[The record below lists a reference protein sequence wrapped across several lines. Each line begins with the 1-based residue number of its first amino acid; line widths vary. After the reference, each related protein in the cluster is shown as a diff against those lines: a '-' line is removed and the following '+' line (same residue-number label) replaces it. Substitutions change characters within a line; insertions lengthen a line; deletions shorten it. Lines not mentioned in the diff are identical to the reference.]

1 MIIERIDSNRL
12 LITLKSDD
20 LDAFEVDADTLNM
33 ENKDQAFLIR
43 EIISLAFVK
52 VGLHPNLKRLYVETL
67 PYGNGCFLL
76 VTIHDKSIHKKYHIK
91 QNFKHCLIHISNA
104 ETLLI
109 VIKHLHEK
117 NYQTKSTL
125 YHSNTD
131 GYYLLLKYNQRYDTP
146 LRRYLCEYGTIL
158 PCSALAVSKLDET
171 CSILYFDSAVTHI
184 GALL

>member
-1 MIIERIDSNRL
+1 MISCIETNKI
-12 LITLKSDD
+12 IKI
-20 LDAFEVDADTLNM
+20 ADIKL
-33 ENKDQAFLIR
+33 R
-43 EIISLAFVK
+43 EFMY
-52 VGLHPNLKRLYVETL
+52 N
-67 PYGNGCFLL
+67 
-76 VTIHDKSIHKKYHIK
+76 KSIHKKYHIK

-171 CSILYFDSAVTHI
+171 CSILYSDSAVTHI